1 MRGQSSFGLTAPA
14 GCRSREESRGRVER
28 PRAGLNSS
36 HGGVRLKL
44 ALLCFSSRRHLAFPA
59 GVHLRSSSRYRLFC
73 RRGGGR
79 FRVCHT
85 VRRRATWLRRRLSAS
100 SVTNQNFLDM
110 AQDAVSDGLATRLG
124 TVNGNN
130 SRIFTLNPSLAVRDL
145 RIVATP
151 IGGNGQ
157 ASTGEVIVSPGQT
170 IEFRIGST
178 LRNSSV
184 SIRSP

>member
-1 MRGQSSFGLTAPA
+1 LRSHRLAIAFFAAFAAASAASACAHTGQAAGDLAPA
-14 GCRSREESRGRVER
+14 T
-28 PRAGLNSS
+28 AIGL
-36 HGGVRLKL
+36 
-44 ALLCFSSRRHLAFPA
+44 
-59 GVHLRSSSRYRLFC
+59 
-73 RRGGGR
+73 
-79 FRVCHT
+79 
-85 VRRRATWLRRRLSAS
+85 

-110 AQDAVSDGLATRLG
+110 DVYAVSDGLATRLG

>member
-1 MRGQSSFGLTAPA
+1 LRSHRLAIALFAAFAAASAASACSHTGQAAGDLAPA
-14 GCRSREESRGRVER
+14 S
-28 PRAGLNSS
+28 AIGLN
-36 HGGVRLKL
+36 
-44 ALLCFSSRRHLAFPA
+44 
-59 GVHLRSSSRYRLFC
+59 
-73 RRGGGR
+73 
-79 FRVCHT
+79 
-85 VRRRATWLRRRLSAS
+85 
-100 SVTNQNFLDM
+100 VTNQNFLDM
-110 AQDAVSDGLATRLG
+110 DVYAVSDGLATRLG

>member
-1 MRGQSSFGLTAPA
+1 MRSHRLAIAFLAAFAAASAASSCAHTGQAAGDLAPA
-14 GCRSREESRGRVER
+14 T
-28 PRAGLNSS
+28 AIGL
-36 HGGVRLKL
+36 
-44 ALLCFSSRRHLAFPA
+44 
-59 GVHLRSSSRYRLFC
+59 
-73 RRGGGR
+73 
-79 FRVCHT
+79 
-85 VRRRATWLRRRLSAS
+85 

-110 AQDAVSDGLATRLG
+110 DVYAVSDGLATRLG

>member
-1 MRGQSSFGLTAPA
+1 
-14 GCRSREESRGRVER
+14 
-28 PRAGLNSS
+28 
-36 HGGVRLKL
+36 
-44 ALLCFSSRRHLAFPA
+44 
-59 GVHLRSSSRYRLFC
+59 
-73 RRGGGR
+73 
-79 FRVCHT
+79 
-85 VRRRATWLRRRLSAS
+85 
-100 SVTNQNFLDM
+100 M